1 MANTYTCLSY
11 LSTAAIF
18 VGMSSLLLTTAMS
31 SHEIGKHDDDLNL
44 FNLSYMFGYAST
56 VFFIFEGNA
65 VVLNVRAE
73 AINKANF
80 SNLLMWSQF
89 VTVMTYS
96 LFAIANYMAYGN
108 GMEIT
113 IFVNLAPMSGTVIF
127 IMGCFSFNIIITYP
141 V

>member
-31 SHEIGKHDDDLNL
+31 SHEIGKNNDDLNV
-44 FNLSYMFGYAST
+44 FNLPYMFGYAST

-73 AINKANF
+73 AINK
-80 SNLLMWSQF
+80 
-89 VTVMTYS
+89 
-96 LFAIANYMAYGN
+96 
-108 GMEIT
+108 
-113 IFVNLAPMSGTVIF
+113 
-127 IMGCFSFNIIITYP
+127 
-141 V
+141 